1 MADCIFCGIAS
12 GEIETRIVFEDEFLL
27 AFKDLNP
34 QAPTHILIIP
44 KKHISSLAEAAD
56 EDLEILGMLQ
66 LAAVKIAK
74 DLNLKDF
81 RLVLNNGK
89 AAGQTVEHLHYHLLS
104 GRRFIWPPG

>member
-12 GEIETRIVFEDEFLL
+12 GEIESRVVYEDEFLL

-44 KKHISSLAEAAD
+44 KKHISSLSQAAE
-56 EDLEILGMLQ
+56 EDLELLGIIQ
-66 LAAVKIAK
+66 LAVTKIAK
-74 DLNLKDF
+74 DLGLKDF

-89 AAGQTVEHLHYHLLS
+89 GAGQTVEHLHYHLLS
-104 GRRFIWPPG
+104 GRRFLWPAG

>member
-1 MADCIFCGIAS
+1 MSDCIFCGIAS
-12 GEIETRIVFEDEFLL
+12 GEIETRIVYENEFLL

-44 KKHISSLAEAAD
+44 KKHISSLSRAEE
-56 EDLEILGMLQ
+56 EDLELLGMLQ

-74 DLNLKDF
+74 DLDLKEF
-81 RLVLNNGK
+81 RLVLNNGR

-104 GRRFIWPPG
+104 GRRMLWPPG

>member
-12 GEIETRIVFEDEFLL
+12 GEIETRIVYEDEFLL

-44 KKHISSLAEAAD
+44 KKHISSLSQAAE
-56 EDLEILGMLQ
+56 EDLELLGMMQ

-74 DLNLKDF
+74 DLDLKDF
-81 RLVLNNGK
+81 RLVTNCGK
-89 AAGQTVEHLHYHLLS
+89 GAGQSVEHLHYHLLS
-104 GRRFIWPPG
+104 GRRMLWPPG